1 MRIGRLHVAS
11 FVLAT
16 AVFAATVARG
26 DRRAD
31 EARIVAYAKAHANE
45 ATALL
50 ERLVN
55 VNSGTMNPE
64 GVREFGRI
72 LAGDIRE
79 SVRLTQQSIS
89 GSQRRIRETDQFLK
103 NSRKV
108 LASVHPVKPWIER
121 IGPRLDL
128 GPGHKGAR

>member
-1 MRIGRLHVAS
+1 MLLDPEHISELIRSSNQRIQA
-11 FVLAT
+11 
-16 AVFAATVARG
+16 
-26 DRRAD
+26 
-31 EARIVAYAKAHANE
+31 
-45 ATALL
+45 
-50 ERLVN
+50 
-55 VNSGTMNPE
+55 
-64 GVREFGRI
+64 GRI